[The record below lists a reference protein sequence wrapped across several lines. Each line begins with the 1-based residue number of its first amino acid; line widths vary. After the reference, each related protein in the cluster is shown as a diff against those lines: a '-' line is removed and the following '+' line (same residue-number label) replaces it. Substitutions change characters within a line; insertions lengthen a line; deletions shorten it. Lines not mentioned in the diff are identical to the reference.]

1 MPLESAHPEY
11 AVEAAGFRAT
21 YWSHAPS
28 RRLPTILPSTDYLMG
43 GLAVAFSDASEPAR
57 TGRRLA
63 TRLKDRLRP
72 FVSALPQ
79 LSGLPSWART
89 MGVLKHHGFSPATRL

>member
-1 MPLESAHPEY
+1 
-11 AVEAAGFRAT
+11 
-21 YWSHAPS
+21 
-28 RRLPTILPSTDYLMG
+28 MG

-89 MGVLKHHGFSPATRL
+89 MAC